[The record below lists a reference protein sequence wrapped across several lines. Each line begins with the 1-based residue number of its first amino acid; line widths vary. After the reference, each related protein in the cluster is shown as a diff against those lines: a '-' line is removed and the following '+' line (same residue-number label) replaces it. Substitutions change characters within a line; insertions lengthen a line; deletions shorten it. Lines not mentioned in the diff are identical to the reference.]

1 MSTLA
6 LADLAG
12 LSEDEIKEHIAIH
25 YGGDKS
31 GFDYG
36 IPTEEDAAAL
46 RAELANHE
54 ILIAYESVGSWG
66 CDSSSFFLTRKDG
79 KLYEN
84 HGGHCSCY
92 GFEGQWSPEETTKET
107 LTRQTMGFAGGGY
120 DDNRDANDEQIK
132 TYIQENL

>member
-1 MSTLA
+1 MLT

-12 LSEDEIKEHIAIH
+12 RTEREIKDHIAQN

-36 IPTEEDAAAL
+36 EPTEADVSAL
-46 RAELANHE
+46 RAELENHE

-66 CDSSSFFLTRKDG
+66 CDSASFFLTRKDG
-79 KLYEN
+79 VLYEN

-107 LTRQTMGFAGGGY
+107 LERQSMGFAGGGY
-120 DDNRDANDEQIK
+120 DDNRDAHDEQIK
-132 TYIQENL
+132 AYIKEQI